1 MKWKQRKKRESN
13 SVDLQY
19 MWISYSLFDFFL
31 HLLLVMALVST
42 VYIEGVHVECVSRWR
57 RMNRRVEL
65 CASLDTNGK
74 QDFQKK
80 TIHSKSCASNYT
92 EVFQINVDY
101 KITNN
106 LARHLWTIIF
116 VKCKQIH
123 STILI
128 LNFQKY
134 NWPKYSFVSWQPYIG
149 CRHLNLQSICS
160 CTNKFAYFFKCFW
173 NSFVLDLRKS
183 QPIYV
188 YILQFWAN

>member
-1 MKWKQRKKRESN
+1 MIFINIAKWNESKEKKESRRVLTCN
-13 SVDLQY
+13 TCELIIVCL
-19 MWISYSLFDFFL
+19 IFL

-42 VYIEGVHVECVSRWR
+42 VYIEGVHVKCVSRWR
-57 RMNRRVEL
+57 RMNRHMEL
-65 CASLDTNGK
+65 CTSLDTNGK
-74 QDFQKK
+74 QDFQKN
-80 TIHSKSCASNYT
+80 IYSQSCASNCT

-106 LARHLWTIIF
+106 LARRVNLWTIIF

-160 CTNKFAYFFKCFW
+160 RTNKFAYFLSVFGIRLFW
-173 NSFVLDLRKS
+173 
-183 QPIYV
+183 I
-188 YILQFWAN
+188 

>member
-1 MKWKQRKKRESN
+1 MKWKQRKKRESK

-42 VYIEGVHVECVSRWR
+42 VYIEGVHVKCVSRWR
-57 RMNRRVEL
+57 RMNRHMEL

-74 QDFQKK
+74 QDFQKN
-80 TIHSKSCASNYT
+80 IYSKSCASNYT

-106 LARHLWTIIF
+106 LARRVNLSTIIF

-160 CTNKFAYFFKCFW
+160 RTNKFAYFLSVSGIRLFW
-173 NSFVLDLRKS
+173 
-183 QPIYV
+183 I
-188 YILQFWAN
+188 

>member
-1 MKWKQRKKRESN
+1 MESK
-13 SVDLQY
+13 
-19 MWISYSLFDFFL
+19 IS
-31 HLLLVMALVST
+31 
-42 VYIEGVHVECVSRWR
+42 
-57 RMNRRVEL
+57 
-65 CASLDTNGK
+65 
-74 QDFQKK
+74 KK

-106 LARHLWTIIF
+106 LARRVNLWTIIF

-160 CTNKFAYFFKCFW
+160 CTNKFAYFLSVSGIRFFGFKEITTYICIYIEILNKLSFKQNCYMSTQPT
-173 NSFVLDLRKS
+173 NS
-183 QPIYV
+183 
-188 YILQFWAN
+188 

>member
-1 MKWKQRKKRESN
+1 MIFINIAKWNESKEKKRESK

-19 MWISYSLFDFFL
+19 MWINYSLFDFFAFVIG
-31 HLLLVMALVST
+31 HGT
-42 VYIEGVHVECVSRWR
+42 GINCIEGVHVKCVSRWR
-57 RMNRRVEL
+57 RMNRHMEL

-74 QDFQKK
+74 QDFQKN
-80 TIHSKSCASNYT
+80 IYSQSCASNCT

-106 LARHLWTIIF
+106 LARRVNLWTIIF

-160 CTNKFAYFFKCFW
+160 RTNKFAYFLSVSGIRLFW
-173 NSFVLDLRKS
+173 
-183 QPIYV
+183 I
-188 YILQFWAN
+188 